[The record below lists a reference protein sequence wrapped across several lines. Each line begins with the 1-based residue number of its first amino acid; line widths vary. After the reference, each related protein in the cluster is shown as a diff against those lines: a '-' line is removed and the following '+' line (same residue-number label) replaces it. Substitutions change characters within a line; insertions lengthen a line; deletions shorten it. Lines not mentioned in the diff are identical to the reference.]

1 MDWLSDQP
9 DLTAKERP
17 EIGLSSADT
26 VIRRSL
32 GSDRLTM
39 LPRFNTFDF
48 SNLIEH
54 TAVG

>member
-9 DLTAKERP
+9 DLTVKERP

-32 GSDRLTM
+32 GSDRFTM
-39 LPRFNTFDF
+39 LLRFDTFDF
-48 SNLIEH
+48 SN
-54 TAVG
+54 